1 MEGLRHKKE
10 MKSKENLNKHGLCIT
25 AHTVKWLKELK

>member
-10 MKSKENLNKHGLCIT
+10 MKSKENLNKRGVYIT
-25 AHTVKWLKELK
+25 PHTVKWLKELK